1 MTNPPEAGTHPSELA
16 GSKLQEWRLRRG
28 MSVSALARAANVAK
42 STVSQ
47 LERHN
52 GNPSLDTLWALARAL
67 NIPLGFLF
75 NDDGVEDAFHVV
87 RENESSG
94 VTIEEPNYE
103 ARLMAGWQMTGQVEI
118 YVVAMAEGGR
128 RESEPHG
135 RGVIEHFLPMEGR
148 IEIGTAHDSVQLGP
162 GGMVSFAADRP
173 HYYQVI
179 DGPARAI
186 SVQHYPTA
194 PSVSVRGGGASF
206 DSQDGQAEISD
217 AYAELAP
224 FRNGLRARL
233 LTGEVALGTMLFEF
247 NTFGVPRILADAG
260 ADFVMIDLEH
270 TGWGVPEVRPLLA
283 TARAEPIAPIVR
295 VQGSARHQV
304 SAVLDAGAAGVM
316 VPMVADAAEA
326 ARVVEAARFAPEG
339 GRGFGLVYPD
349 QVANGVQHATEAAE
363 AETMVILLIETIEGL
378 ENVEEIAATP
388 GVDVLWVGQYD
399 LSMSMGIPGALED
412 PRMRVAED
420 RVVAACE
427 EAGITAGVLVGTVEI
442 AKSMRSRGFRMIA
455 LGTDINLYSR
465 ALRNELADVRSDNGA
480 APA

>member
-1 MTNPPEAGTHPSELA
+1 
-16 GSKLQEWRLRRG
+16 

-75 NDDGVEDAFHVV
+75 NEDGVEDAFHVV
-87 RENESSG
+87 RQGESSG

-103 ARLMAGWQMTGQVEI
+103 AHLMAGWQMNGQVEI
-118 YVVAMAEGGR
+118 YVVTMADGVR

-135 RGVIEHFLPMEGR
+135 PGVIEHLLPMEGQ
-148 IEIGTAHDSVQLGP
+148 IEVGTAQNSVRLNP
-162 GGMVSFAADRP
+162 GDMVSFSADRP
-173 HYYQVI
+173 HHYEAI
-179 DGPARAI
+179 DGSARAI
-186 SVQHYPTA
+186 AVQHYPAA
-194 PSVSVRGGGASF
+194 PSGSVRGSQVAGPGEPRAADNGEPPATGAP
-206 DSQDGQAEISD
+206 A
-217 AYAELAP
+217 
-224 FRNGLRARL
+224 RNGLRARML
-233 LTGEVALGTMLFEF
+233 AGEMALGTMLFEF
-247 NTFGVPRILADAG
+247 NTFGIPRILADAG

-270 TGWGVPEVRPLLA
+270 TGWGVPEVLPLLA
-283 TARAEPIAPIVR
+283 TARAEPIEPIVR

-326 ARVVEAARFAPEG
+326 AAVVEAARFAPDG

-363 AETMVILLIETIEGL
+363 AETMVILLIETMEGL

-412 PRMRVAED
+412 PRLQAAED

-427 EAGITAGVLVGTVEI
+427 QAGITAGVLVGSVEI
-442 AKSMRSRGFRMIA
+442 AKSMQSRGFRMIA

-465 ALRNELADVRSDNGA
+465 ALRDELAVVRSSNGA
-480 APA
+480 HERG